1 MKKFGAWL
9 VIIFILLIA
18 SISYPISQYYYTKN
32 WEDKIYP
39 TTFINDIDVSG
50 KRKDEAIKILNNNF
64 KKVKD
69 TNISVKAGNKTYT
82 LQLSKANPKY
92 NIEDVVNDA
101 LSYGKNLGLL
111 KKANEIK
118 NPKERKLSINVK
130 YDTKYIEKFISNI
143 EKDINKPPS
152 NASIKIT
159 SPSNIYVTKDVKGVR
174 LNKKDLMD
182 SILSKINTAENNNNK
197 VIAKIETYSG
207 NITEEKLRQINSI
220 VSSFSTNFGNSPEGR
235 VTNIQ
240 IATNTLNGI
249 LIMPGDTFS
258 FNKLIGNTTAEK
270 GYKEAPII
278 INNKLEAGIGG
289 GLCQV
294 STTLYNAIIRCNI
307 KSIERTNHS
316 IAPAYIEPGFDAT
329 VSNKDIDYKF
339 KNTLSYPIYIEGY
352 TNDGKI
358 TFNVYSNSSFNKVKY
373 NLVNEI
379 YEKTDPKKVEEP
391 DPTLP
396 KGTIKKVQSPKPGC
410 KVKVFLV
417 RYENNKEVSR
427 ELISTDLYK
436 PSDEIIKIGT
446 KS

>member
-1 MKKFGAWL
+1 MKKSGVWL
-9 VIIFILLIA
+9 VIIFILFIGA
-18 SISYPISQYYYTKN
+18 ISYPISQYYYAKN

-39 TTFINDIDVSG
+39 TTSINGIDVSG
-50 KRKDEAIKILNNNF
+50 KRKDETIKILKNNL
-64 KKVKD
+64 KEVKD
-69 TNISVKAGNKTYT
+69 TNILVKAGNKAYT

-101 LSYGKNLGLL
+101 FSYGKNLGLL
-111 KKANEIK
+111 KKASEIK
-118 NPKERKLSINVK
+118 NPKERKFNINVK

-143 EKDINKPPS
+143 EKDINKSPI

-159 SPSNIYVTKDVKGVR
+159 SQGKLYVTKDVKGVR

-182 SILSKINTAENNNNK
+182 TILSKINASGNNK
-197 VIAKIETYSG
+197 EITAKIESYSG
-207 NITEEKLRQINSI
+207 NITEEKLKQINSI
-220 VSSFSTNFGNSPEGR
+220 VSSFSTDFGNSPEGR
-235 VTNIQ
+235 ITNIQ

-249 LIMPGDTFS
+249 LLMPGDTFS
-258 FNKLIGNTTAEK
+258 FNKFIGNTTTEK

-278 INNKLEAGIGG
+278 INNKLETGIGG

-294 STTLYNAIIRCNI
+294 STTLYNAIIRTNI
-307 KSIERTNHS
+307 KSIERVNHS

-329 VSNKDIDYKF
+329 VSNKNVDYKF
-339 KNTLSYPIYIEGY
+339 KNTLPYPIYIEGY

-358 TFNVYSNSSFNKVKY
+358 TFNVHSNTSLNKVKY

-379 YEKTDPKKVEEP
+379 YEKTAPKKVEEA

-396 KGTIKKVQSPKPGC
+396 KGTIKKVQSAKPGC
-410 KVKVFLV
+410 KVKVYLV